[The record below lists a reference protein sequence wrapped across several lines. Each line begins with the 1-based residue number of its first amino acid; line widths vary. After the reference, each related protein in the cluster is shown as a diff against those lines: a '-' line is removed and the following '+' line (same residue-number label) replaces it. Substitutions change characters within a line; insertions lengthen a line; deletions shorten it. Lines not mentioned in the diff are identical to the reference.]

1 MAPRQPPRLS
11 IPIFEVYAMLI
22 LGCRERPPNPSVF
35 RSTPAREWALSEG
48 ASNGAPFASS
58 VFEQD
63 DTHAALQALASVLF
77 DPHRRPKGVGG
88 AGSEAGRGRQGG
100 RDLLSFAGLQPQPP
114 QPPQQQAD
122 ACAQEEIT
130 DLTSDRAGKGAS
142 EDAADRRGGSGS
154 THRQP
159 KTYDDIDALAEDDF
173 DFQFSKAVRRAG
185 GASTWE
191 APAARDMPVPALDVL
206 PSNHYEQIC
215 DLWDR
220 AIVPPGGLVAAGR
233 AQGAAEEGKPDG
245 GRKREGKKD
254 SSTVAAR
261 DRGAGGAKSCG
272 GGGGS
277 SIALF
282 FGGVG
287 LETSARIEDKGKKE
301 KEKNKCS
308 ICQQPGHS
316 KRTCPLA
323 EAGGAGEAPEAKKR
337 RSKSA
342 GDVPADEPRQTV
354 QDKLLQVSNVAT
366 NLGVV
371 DGQTG
376 LDALFQRVASC
387 ECVVFALLYTN
398 NDTSLRSTS
407 PKKGCSEREL
417 LGCALLLTDHAAEED
432 ERAANIF
439 VPFLQAQGFTTTMDE
454 RRGFLRRVFS
464 SEVTCPLVCFHAK
477 PCLMALTAFARFQ
490 APLFREAPV
499 CCIKVP

>member
-1 MAPRQPPRLS
+1 MT
-11 IPIFEVYAMLI
+11 I

-63 DTHAALQALASVLF
+63 DTHAALQALASMLF
-77 DPHRRPKGVGG
+77 DPRRRP
-88 AGSEAGRGRQGG
+88 RQGG
-100 RDLLSFAGLQPQPP
+100 HDLLSFAVLQPQQPP
-114 QPPQQQAD
+114 QPPQPQQPPQQQAD
-122 ACAQEEIT
+122 ACAQGQPEEIT
-130 DLTSDRAGKGAS
+130 DLTSHRACKGAS

-159 KTYDDIDALAEDDF
+159 KAYDDIDALAEDDF
-173 DFQFSKAVRRAG
+173 DFQFSKPAKAVRRAG
-185 GASTWE
+185 GASSE
-191 APAARDMPVPALDVL
+191 APAARETSVPGLDVL
-206 PSNHYEQIC
+206 PSNHYEQVC

-220 AIVPPGGLVAAGR
+220 AILPPGGLVAAGG
-233 AQGAAEEGKPDG
+233 AQGAAEEGKPEG

-254 SSTVAAR
+254 SSTVPAR
-261 DRGAGGAKSCG
+261 GRGAGGAKSCG
-272 GGGGS
+272 GRGISS
-277 SIALF
+277 SIAPF

-287 LETSARIEDKGKKE
+287 LEASARVEEKGKKE

-323 EAGGAGEAPEAKKR
+323 EAGRAGEAPEAKKR

-342 GDVPADEPRQTV
+342 GDVPAEEARQSV

-387 ECVVFALLYTN
+387 ECVVFAVLYTN
-398 NDTSLRSTS
+398 NDTNLRSMP

-417 LGCALLLTDHAAEED
+417 LGCALLITDHVAEED

-477 PCLMALTAFARFQ
+477 PCLMALAAFARFQ